1 MAGVISDLKSA
12 VLTELELIRDH
23 LETNPPRKD
32 RSWMAAGP
40 RRADREGLRIGEHRP
55 AVVGSEPQGSD
66 PPLAARIP
74 DADPALTR
82 LKELLAVLDQIFI
95 REPETVATVA
105 ELSRLTKQAVRIVD
119 ELGQVYK
126 FDSIQLPATN
136 EFSPDRGVKGF
147 SEIRSAIVIVSKFF
161 ARLEF
166 YSTTNGKA
174 YLRGVVEEDT
184 AGEDG
189 LINVKGHH
197 YEERI
202 DPLAATRF
210 EFKYGHYLWW
220 AQGKYGA
227 GFDPV
232 DHIVEYI
239 IDLRAGSPTGMGPT
253 NARLGTSKDLTQF
266 IKVQIRSS
274 VPGDEQFSRGELSR
288 MWTYQVKV
296 AKDSPHNDPW
306 VPGWKWTE
314 EAWAKHAIGLPT
326 LRVVESMKAA
336 TQGRASISDFTKGSL
351 YAIDEAS
358 NIYCFGTSKFHT
370 ALSNSAPVAAAG
382 ILVAEAGRVVAIDN
396 RSGHY
401 QPGFHQLLTAV
412 KYLKSNLV
420 LEADSFVSLHVTTD
434 DAMYFSPEDF
444 IAVAESGLRY
454 VETAAKI
461 AEIARKYGRLL
472 PVPPRHAH
480 LIPPKLANFPN
491 CGRGDRWDLMLTN
504 MYEPLARI
512 VKDLTDFLESITGP
526 IAWGSPSLEPDARD
540 HEGVHRAEAQR
551 VLQRIKA
558 GGAVCELRGLVHRLM
573 SISQPTAPDGQGPL
587 IAASLKY
594 QNIAME
600 LATLGPSHNVL

>member
-1 MAGVISDLKSA
+1 
-12 VLTELELIRDH
+12 
-23 LETNPPRKD
+23 
-32 RSWMAAGP
+32 
-40 RRADREGLRIGEHRP
+40 
-55 AVVGSEPQGSD
+55 
-66 PPLAARIP
+66 
-74 DADPALTR
+74 
-82 LKELLAVLDQIFI
+82 
-95 REPETVATVA
+95 
-105 ELSRLTKQAVRIVD
+105 
-119 ELGQVYK
+119 
-126 FDSIQLPATN
+126 
-136 EFSPDRGVKGF
+136 
-147 SEIRSAIVIVSKFF
+147 
-161 ARLEF
+161 
-166 YSTTNGKA
+166 
-174 YLRGVVEEDT
+174 
-184 AGEDG
+184 
-189 LINVKGHH
+189 
-197 YEERI
+197 
-202 DPLAATRF
+202 
-210 EFKYGHYLWW
+210 
-220 AQGKYGA
+220 
-227 GFDPV
+227 
-232 DHIVEYI
+232 
-239 IDLRAGSPTGMGPT
+239 
-253 NARLGTSKDLTQF
+253 
-266 IKVQIRSS
+266 
-274 VPGDEQFSRGELSR
+274 

-296 AKDSPHNDPW
+296 AKDSPSYGPW
-306 VPGWKWTE
+306 LPGWKWTE
-314 EAWAKHAIGLPT
+314 EAWAKHAIGLPA
-326 LRVVESMKAA
+326 LRVVESMKAT

-370 ALSNSAPVAAAG
+370 ALTNSAPVAAAG

-512 VKDLTDFLESITGP
+512 VKDFTDFLESITGP

>member
-1 MAGVISDLKSA
+1 MANLISDLKYA
-12 VLTELELIRDH
+12 VLGDLEAIRKY
-23 LETNPPRKD
+23 LEANPPKKD
-32 RSWMAAGP
+32 QGWVAAGP
-40 RRADREGLRIGEHRP
+40 KRPDREGLRVGDHRP
-55 AVVGSEPQGSD
+55 GVD
-66 PPLAARIP
+66 LPLAARIP

-82 LKELLAVLDQIFI
+82 LKELLAVLNQIFI
-95 REPETVATVA
+95 REPETVATVP
-105 ELSRLTKQAVRIVD
+105 ELSRLTKQAVRIAD
-119 ELGQVYK
+119 ELGQVHK

-136 EFSPDRGVKGF
+136 EFGRDRGAKSF
-147 SEIRSAIVIVSKFF
+147 SEIKSAIVIVSKFF

-166 YSTTNGKA
+166 YSTTEGKD
-174 YLRGVVEEDT
+174 YLRGVVQEDT
-184 AGEDG
+184 PGEDG
-189 LINVKGHH
+189 LVNVKVHH

-202 DPLAATRF
+202 DPLVARRTDF
-210 EFKYGHYLWW
+210 NYGRYVRW
-220 AQGKYGA
+220 AHGKYGS

-239 IDLRAGSPTGMGPT
+239 IDIPGTVLLGEGPKQ
-253 NARLGTSKDLTQF
+253 ARLGTSEDLTPL
-266 IKVQIRSS
+266 IMVQIRSS

-296 AKDSPHNDPW
+296 AKDAPHYDW
-306 VPGWKWTE
+306 VPGWKWTN

-326 LRVVESMKAA
+326 LRVVESMDSASP
-336 TQGRASISDFTKGSL
+336 GRAGISDFTKGSL

-358 NIYCFGTSKFHT
+358 NMYCFGTSKFHT
-370 ALSNSAPVAAAG
+370 ALTNSAPVAAAG

-401 QPGFHQLLTAV
+401 QPGFRQLLTAV

-420 LEADSFVSLHVTTD
+420 FEPDSFVSLHVTTD

-444 IAVAESGLRY
+444 IAVAEGGLRY

-480 LIPPKLANFPN
+480 LIPPKLADFPKT
-491 CGRGDRWDLMLTN
+491 GRGDRWDLMLTS
-504 MYEPLARI
+504 MYEPLTRI
-512 VKDLTDFLESITGP
+512 VRDLTGFLESVAGP
-526 IAWGSPSLEPDARD
+526 IALFSPSPEPDAHD

-551 VLQRIKA
+551 VLQRINA

-573 SISQPTAPDGQGPL
+573 SASHPTAPEGQGAL
-587 IAASLKY
+587 VTASLRY
-594 QNIAME
+594 QSIAME
-600 LATLGPSHNVL
+600 LGTLGPSHNVL

>member
-40 RRADREGLRIGEHRP
+40 RRADREGLRVGEHRP

-66 PPLAARIP
+66 LPLAARIP

-82 LKELLAVLDQIFI
+82 LKELLAVLNQIFI

-136 EFSPDRGVKGF
+136 EFGPDRGVKGF

-189 LINVKGHH
+189 LVNVKGHH

-296 AKDSPHNDPW
+296 AKDSPYNDPW

-370 ALSNSAPVAAAG
+370 ALTNSAPVAAAG

>member
-23 LETNPPRKD
+23 LEANPPRKD
-32 RSWMAAGP
+32 QSWIAAGP
-40 RRADREGLRIGEHRP
+40 TRADREGLRVGDHRP
-55 AVVGSEPQGSD
+55 AVVGSEPRGSD
-66 PPLAARIP
+66 LPLAARI
-74 DADPALTR
+74 ADPALTR
-82 LKELLAVLDQIFI
+82 LKELLAVLSQIFI

-105 ELSRLTKQAVRIVD
+105 ELSRLTKQAVRIAD

-126 FDSIQLPATN
+126 FDSIRLPG
-136 EFSPDRGVKGF
+136 PDAYGPDHGVRGFGEV
-147 SEIRSAIVIVSKFF
+147 RSAIVIASKFF

-174 YLRGVVEEDT
+174 YLRGVVQEDPPGEE
-184 AGEDG
+184 G
-189 LINVKGHH
+189 LVNVKGHH
-197 YEERI
+197 YDERI
-202 DPLAATRF
+202 DPLAALRLSF
-210 EFKYGHYLWW
+210 AYGPYLKWANDKYGS
-220 AQGKYGA
+220 

-239 IDLRAGSPTGMGPT
+239 IDLGGVSFDRGPRL
-253 NARLGTSKDLTQF
+253 ARLDTSEDLTQF

-296 AKDSPHNDPW
+296 AKDTPSYGPW
-306 VPGWKWTE
+306 LPGWKWTE

-326 LRVVESMKAA
+326 LRVVESMKAT

-370 ALSNSAPVAAAG
+370 ALTNSAPVAAAG

-420 LEADSFVSLHVTTD
+420 LEPDSFVSLHVTTD